1 MKPDRLLQHFEQ
13 VAEAPDAVPRLRR
26 FILDLAVRGKL
37 VEQDPSDE
45 PAAELLKRIEAEK
58 ARLIKAG
65 EMRPEKPSPPK
76 SEDDVPFQVPR
87 NWQWSRLAG
96 VGFVNPRNDAED
108 GLKASF
114 VPMTLI
120 SADYG
125 VANGHEIRPWGEI
138 KSGYTHFAEGDVAL
152 AKITPCFENGKS
164 MVLRG
169 LTGGIGAGTTELHVL
184 RPALID
190 PDYVLIF
197 LKCPH
202 FIETGIPRMTGTAGQ
217 KRVPAE
223 YFSFSP
229 FPLPPLAEQH
239 RIVAQVD
246 ELMALCDELE
256 AAQAKRERRRDRLV
270 VATLHGLN
278 NGDES
283 VEPGTRPT
291 FENSARFYFNHLPR
305 LTARPEHIHQLRQTI
320 LALAVRGKLVEQDPE
335 DAPASILLADIV
347 KGRERAIEVLGLR
360 RQTALPEVRYVAPP
374 FGAPNSWVWSLV
386 DDCFVVTGGI
396 QKTPRRTPRDNAF
409 PYVGVANV
417 YRGRLDLSEVKQF
430 ELNEG
435 ELEKLRL
442 EENDL
447 LIVEGNG
454 SASEIGRCARWTGE
468 LSNCVH
474 QNHII
479 RCRPGNPAISRFTEL
494 YLNSGIA
501 VEAMRELAVTSAGLY
516 NLSVGK
522 IRKIRFPLPPLTEQH
537 RIVAKVDELMALC
550 DDLEVRL
557 TATATTRRQLLEASL
572 HEALEGES

>member
-1 MKPDRLLQHFEQ
+1 
-13 VAEAPDAVPRLRR
+13 
-26 FILDLAVRGKL
+26 
-37 VEQDPSDE
+37 
-45 PAAELLKRIEAEK
+45 
-58 ARLIKAG
+58 
-65 EMRPEKPSPPK
+65 
-76 SEDDVPFQVPR
+76 
-87 NWQWSRLAG
+87 
-96 VGFVNPRNDAED
+96 
-108 GLKASF
+108 
-114 VPMTLI
+114 
-120 SADYG
+120 
-125 VANGHEIRPWGEI
+125 
-138 KSGYTHFAEGDVAL
+138 
-152 AKITPCFENGKS
+152 
-164 MVLRG
+164 
-169 LTGGIGAGTTELHVL
+169 
-184 RPALID
+184 
-190 PDYVLIF
+190 
-197 LKCPH
+197 
-202 FIETGIPRMTGTAGQ
+202 
-217 KRVPAE
+217 
-223 YFSFSP
+223 
-229 FPLPPLAEQH
+229 
-239 RIVAQVD
+239 
-246 ELMALCDELE
+246 
-256 AAQAKRERRRDRLV
+256 
-270 VATLHGLN
+270 
-278 NGDES
+278 
-283 VEPGTRPT
+283 
-291 FENSARFYFNHLPR
+291 
-305 LTARPEHIHQLRQTI
+305 
-320 LALAVRGKLVEQDPE
+320 
-335 DAPASILLADIV
+335 
-347 KGRERAIEVLGLR
+347 
-360 RQTALPEVRYVAPP
+360 
-374 FGAPNSWVWSLV
+374 VWSLV